1 MLIYP
6 PLHTHTHIMPPT
18 VSSSLLS
25 HPSSL
30 YCFLSSSPF
39 PIPLV
44 IYSFPP
50 FLLPYPWYL
59 SSPHL
64 PIICSHLT
72 SPSRPASTP
81 PPPLLIAY
89 GSPLPSLLPLCPLL
103 FPAFASCSFLSLSFL
118 AFFLS
123 SGLPTCSISLSIPP
137 SVSLSCIP
145 APLSSHTFP
154 LPLPICLP
162 SLPFPHFVGR
172 SSWLMILLSLSPS
185 ADILPRPA

>member
-72 SPSRPASTP
+72 SPSLPPVLLLPPLPPFPSPTGPLP
-81 PPPLLIAY
+81 PPP
-89 GSPLPSLLPLCPLL
+89 SP
-103 FPAFASCSFLSLSFL
+103 
-118 AFFLS
+118 FFLS
-123 SGLPTCSISLSIPP
+123 SGLPTCSLSLSIPP

-172 SSWLMILLSLSPS
+172 SSCLMILLSLSPS